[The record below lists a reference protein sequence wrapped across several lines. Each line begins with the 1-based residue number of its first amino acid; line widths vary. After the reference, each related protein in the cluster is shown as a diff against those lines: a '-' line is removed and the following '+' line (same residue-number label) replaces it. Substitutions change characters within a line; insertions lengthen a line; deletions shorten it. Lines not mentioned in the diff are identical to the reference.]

1 MAGHT
6 PLDTQVL
13 HILHTYTH
21 FTHVHT
27 HDMYYVIRKVSAWL
41 DCCIIM
47 IGNSTSCC
55 QRTMVR
61 SLDSNISTQ
70 PWVLIS
76 EKRGTFSHWWGP
88 RIGSK
93 HLNHVTSP
101 SSCEKVWLVE
111 FPIIILCNSNT
122 YIHMYVYSQ
131 IHTHILHAHTH
142 MYQSL
147 MLGLKT
153 LSLHPS

>member
-21 FTHVHT
+21 FPYVHT
-27 HDMYYVIRKVSAWL
+27 HDMYYVIWKVSMWL
-41 DCCIIM
+41 DCCITM
-47 IGNSTSCC
+47 IGNSTSQFVSQDDVKVTWFKHFNPTLCPHQWGIC
-55 QRTMVR
+55 
-61 SLDSNISTQ
+61 
-70 PWVLIS
+70 
-76 EKRGTFSHWWGP
+76 SHWWGP
-88 RIGSK
+88 RVGSK

-122 YIHMYVYSQ
+122 YIHIYVYSQ
-131 IHTHILHAHTH
+131 VHTHILHAHTH